1 VDDRASDEI
10 LVRRF
15 LDGDQPALDVLVK
28 RHEAR
33 VYNLCLRVLGDPE
46 DARDASQDAF
56 VSAIRKLGQFR
67 GDAAFTTWMHRVAV
81 NACYDILRKRQRQP
95 MLRVVNE
102 DGPEADLGPPSPDH
116 ADEVSGSTDVA
127 TALARVPQ
135 EFRVVLVLADVQDMP
150 YEQIAAVLD
159 VPVGTV
165 KSRVHRG
172 RLALAREM
180 GLDRKDR
187 DASAREGQGEDQ
199 NEPREPAGKPQ
210 PSKDTQ

>member
-1 VDDRASDEI
+1 MVDREPDEH

-15 LDGDQPALDVLVK
+15 IDGEQAAFAELVK

-56 VSAIRKLGQFR
+56 VSALRKLGQFR

-95 MLRVVNE
+95 LLRAVND
-102 DGPEADLGPPSPDH
+102 DGPEPDVGPPTPDH
-116 ADEVSGSTDVA
+116 ADEVSGTTDVA
-127 TALARVPQ
+127 AALTRVPP

-159 VPVGTV
+159 VPIGTV

-180 GLDRKDR
+180 GL
-187 DASAREGQGEDQ
+187 GGENPAPPGEQ
-199 NEPREPAGKPQ
+199 LGGSREPARGPGT
-210 PSKDTQ
+210 SKEPP